1 MNHKIGNFLNFRI
14 LLISLCDNLVVLDEV
29 EETTLDPYGWSPMQ
43 IDRGKAGSTLA
54 NWLTLPFSAPQHVV
68 VPGYQTAAA
77 ESLKNGGT
85 GDEIFLTVC
94 GLMASGTRSILI
106 SRWRTA
112 GQSSFDLTREF
123 VKQLPDTPAARA
135 WRRSVHLS
143 MASEIDPG
151 LEPRVKS
158 AGISDPLR
166 GNHPFFWAGYLL
178 VDTGSD
184 PEAKPDGR

>member
-1 MNHKIGNFLNFRI
+1 MAWVNWWTNPWYGPLPWKRRPG
-14 LLISLCDNLVVLDEV
+14 
-29 EETTLDPYGWSPMQ
+29 TTCWSPCASMPP
-43 IDRGKAGSTLA
+43 T
-54 NWLTLPFSAPQHVV
+54 
-68 VPGYQTAAA
+68 

-135 WRRSVHLS
+135 WQRSVHLS